1 MLNNY
6 KPKQA
11 LARLPPH
18 RQFKAYEPP
27 DSRTFLELQYESHPP
42 HHIRLQQLVVPRR
55 ETHEDEM
62 LKMKMKVVS
71 MSEVSSRMMPPE
83 VRVQGEED
91 GGVVR
96 TRFLCLIKGRNQTGC
111 LLN

>member
-1 MLNNY
+1 MTVC
-6 KPKQA
+6 KQ
-11 LARLPPH
+11 
-18 RQFKAYEPP
+18 
-27 DSRTFLELQYESHPP
+27 ESFPTLG
-42 HHIRLQQLVVPRR
+42 IRGR

-96 TRFLCLIKGRNQTGC
+96 TRFLCLIEGRNQTT
-111 LLN
+111 LLKTKMALY